1 METSI
6 RHRETGRPKKEN
18 QGTEK
23 ETRTKNKKRLTCE
36 LETQS
41 VETSK
46 SPTEMHQPQK
56 VTDRIQ
62 EEAYKMYTKERIRE
76 RKRDEGRKT
85 RRDKHQSFRNII
97 EDLPN
102 TGS

>member
-1 METSI
+1 MPVDVADLKLCAMQSIETSI
-6 RHRETGRPKKEN
+6 RQRETGRPKKEN
-18 QGTEK
+18 QSTEN
-23 ETRTKNKKRLTCE
+23 ETRTKNKKRLTRE

-46 SPTEMHQPQK
+46 SPTEMNHPQK

-62 EEAYKMYTKERIRE
+62 EEANKMYTMERIRE

-85 RRDKHQSFRNII
+85 IRD
-97 EDLPN
+97 
-102 TGS
+102 

>member
-1 METSI
+1 METST
-6 RHRETGRPKKEN
+6 RHGNAGRPKKEY
-18 QGTEK
+18 QGTK
-23 ETRTKNKKRLTCE
+23 TETRTKNKKRLTRE

-46 SPTEMHQPQK
+46 SPTEKNQPQK

-62 EEAYKMYTKERIRE
+62 EEAYKMYTKEIIRE

-85 RRDKHQSFRNII
+85 IRD
-97 EDLPN
+97 
-102 TGS
+102 

>member
-18 QGTEK
+18 QGTK
-23 ETRTKNKKRLTCE
+23 NKTITKNKKRLTRE

-46 SPTEMHQPQK
+46 NPTEMYQPQK
-56 VTDRIQ
+56 ATDRI
-62 EEAYKMYTKERIRE
+62 K
-76 RKRDEGRKT
+76 
-85 RRDKHQSFRNII
+85 
-97 EDLPN
+97 
-102 TGS
+102 